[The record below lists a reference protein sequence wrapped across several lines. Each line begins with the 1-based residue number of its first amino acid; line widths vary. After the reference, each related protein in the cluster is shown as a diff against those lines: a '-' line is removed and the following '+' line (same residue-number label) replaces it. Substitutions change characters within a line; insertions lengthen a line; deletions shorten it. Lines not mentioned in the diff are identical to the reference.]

1 MQKSAHSLNWKI
13 TMTLF
18 VASIIFSIGILG
30 SFLFIQWPQ
39 PWTIVLAVIAMVS
52 GTGFIHYVT
61 NRRK

>member
-1 MQKSAHSLNWKI
+1 
-13 TMTLF
+13 MTLF